1 MVTWIIM
8 SRVTV
13 DLFNPK
19 TIRATMGS
27 IFRVPFI
34 YAEELREAIGSMR
47 AAGIRVYAA
56 HLAGEKYY
64 DQFDYKTAAA
74 FLIGN
79 EGRGLRQE
87 TAEAA
92 DEYLKI
98 PMEGR
103 VESLNAGVAA
113 ALLTYEARRQRRQQA

>member
-1 MVTWIIM
+1 
-8 SRVTV
+8 
-13 DLFNPK
+13 
-19 TIRATMGS
+19 
-27 IFRVPFI
+27 
-34 YAEELREAIGSMR
+34 MR